1 MKHFIFAII
10 VLFSCTSINM
20 YEPKNKELDTEIY
33 QIKAEVRQLYEQG
46 KLSKEDINHLI
57 QILE

>member
-1 MKHFIFAII
+1 MKQFIFAII

-20 YEPKNKELDTEIY
+20 YEPKKHTLDSEIY
-33 QIKAEVRQLYEQG
+33 QIKTEVRQLYEQG

>member
-1 MKHFIFAII
+1 MKQFIFAII

-20 YEPKNKELDTEIY
+20 YEPKKHNLDTEIY
-33 QIKAEVRQLYEQG
+33 QIKAEVKQLYEQG